1 VRPAAFGWRGF
12 YQSKM
17 SELTYHGKVS
27 RSKEITL
34 PKKIRK
40 EVGEMFAGKQIE
52 VVFRRKKKHRTPS
65 QNAYYW
71 AVVVPLILE
80 EFVNLGNDLQ
90 VGNKEHIDLIHDMLK
105 GMFLEA
111 KEVVDADGVA
121 IKLPPTTKD
130 LSTVQFMEYLEKV
143 CQFAAERLQLV
154 IPEPETQGEFWG

>member
-1 VRPAAFGWRGF
+1 
-12 YQSKM
+12 M
-17 SELTYHGKVS
+17 TELTYYGKVS
-27 RSKEITL
+27 ESEETTL
-34 PKKIRK
+34 PKRIRK
-40 EVGEMFAGKQIE
+40 EVGKMFAGKQIE

-71 AVVVPLILE
+71 AVVIPLILE

-90 VGNKEHIDLIHDMLK
+90 VGNKEHIELVHDMLK

-130 LSTVQFMEYLEKV
+130 LTTVQFMEYLEKV